1 MEFRRQQMTLFPAV
15 RALCNAPQPAG
26 YRVELGNSDG
36 EIWFKDEHGDAYHG
50 AREYQPAPDM
60 DGGL

>member
-1 MEFRRQQMTLFPAV
+1 MTLFPAV